1 MANRNYHKKNLF
13 FTERAYF
20 KGAYIYIASYLALV
34 LVIVLYFGLV
44 NRLFY
49 GMNSVAQHQL
59 RICIIAMVCMMLP
72 IPIFIYSGYR
82 SYWKTPPISP
92 NWKQFEGEI
101 TAVAFSMF
109 KTSVY
114 YVMVNVDGQD
124 RKFMM
129 EFDKKVIDQ
138 ELALVYAREDNKI
151 NVMVNL
157 NNTYEGKILAEEY
170 FERQEARNLPR
181 IQFSDGSYR
190 YNELHVVG
198 ESQKIVVG
206 ELDRK
211 LTKCLPIGGFKSIYH
226 GYIMDAVISCYEKEN
241 QRAFQF
247 KCRVCVPQ
255 RLFVDY
261 INHSKTPVPVEVI
274 VDRMDYSKYTVL
286 LNKALEDIWGKELD
300 RGWLNKK
307 VF

>member
-1 MANRNYHKKNLF
+1 MAKRSCHKKNLF

-20 KGAYIYIASYLALV
+20 KGAYIYIVSYLAIALIMV
-34 LVIVLYFGLV
+34 MYFRFVHWL
-44 NRLFY
+44 Y
-49 GMNSVAQHQL
+49 GMNPVVQRQL
-59 RICIIAMVCMMLP
+59 LICIAALVCMIIP
-72 IPIFIYSGYR
+72 IPVLIVIGYR
-82 SYWKTPPISP
+82 NYRNHPPIAP

-101 TAVAFSMF
+101 TTVG
-109 KTSVY
+109 TSSFNGSIYWVT
-114 YVMVNVDGQD
+114 VNVNGLD
-124 RKFMM
+124 R
-129 EFDKKVIDQ
+129 EFKIEYDKKVIDP

-170 FERQEARNLPR
+170 FERQAARNLPR
-181 IQFSDGSYR
+181 IQFNDGSYK

-198 ESQKIVVG
+198 ESQKIIVG

-211 LTKCLPIGGFKSIYH
+211 LTKCFPIGSIKSPYH
-226 GYIMDAVISCYEKEN
+226 GFIMDAVISCYEKEN
-241 QRAFQF
+241 QRLFQF
-247 KCRVCVPQ
+247 KCRVCVPR
-255 RLFVDY
+255 RLYTDY

-300 RGWLNKK
+300 RGWLQKK